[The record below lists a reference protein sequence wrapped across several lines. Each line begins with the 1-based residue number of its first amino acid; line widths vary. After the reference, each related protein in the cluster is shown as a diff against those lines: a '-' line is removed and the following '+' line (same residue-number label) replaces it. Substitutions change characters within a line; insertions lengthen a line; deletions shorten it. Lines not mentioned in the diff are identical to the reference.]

1 MFKYKPYKYIIMS
14 MDLTKYKD
22 KGLTGLA
29 NLGNTCYLNSCMQ
42 MLSHCYPLNEIF
54 DKINTNHINK
64 IDDSI
69 LLIEWNNLRNLM
81 WSQNCVISPN
91 RYVNTVQKISKN
103 KNIELFSGFAQNDLP
118 EFLVF
123 IIDAFHNSLKRK
135 VEMNITGTSLNKTD
149 ELAKECFIMIKNMYS
164 ETYSELLN
172 LFYGIHVS
180 LLHSEDNT
188 KTLSIKPEPF
198 CLIDLPI
205 PENIYSCN
213 IYNCLDL
220 YILPETL
227 KDDNAWFNEK
237 TNQKENV
244 NKCINFWS
252 FPEILIISFKR
263 FNNYMK
269 KINTIITTPTN
280 NLNLSKY
287 VVGYDKESY
296 IYELFGVCNH
306 SGGCHGGHYTAF
318 VKNANNKWYHFNDT
332 SVSEVNENN
341 IITNKGYCY
350 FYRKIK

>member
-1 MFKYKPYKYIIMS
+1 
-14 MDLTKYKD
+14 
-22 KGLTGLA
+22 
-29 NLGNTCYLNSCMQ
+29 
-42 MLSHCYPLNEIF
+42 
-54 DKINTNHINK
+54 
-64 IDDSI
+64 
-69 LLIEWNNLRNLM
+69 
-81 WSQNCVISPN
+81 
-91 RYVNTVQKISKN
+91 
-103 KNIELFSGFAQNDLP
+103 
-118 EFLVF
+118 
-123 IIDAFHNSLKRK
+123 
-135 VEMNITGTSLNKTD
+135 MNITGTSLNKTD
-149 ELAKECFIMIKNMYS
+149 ELAKECFTMIKNMYS

-180 LLHSEDNT
+180 LLNSEDNT

-205 PENIYSCN
+205 PENIHSCN

-220 YILPETL
+220 YVLPEEL
-227 KDDNAWFNEK
+227 NGDNAWFNEK

-263 FNNYMK
+263 FNNYNK
-269 KINTIITTPTN
+269 KINTIITTPTY
-280 NLNLSKY
+280 NLDLSKY

-296 IYELFGVCNH
+296 KYDLFGVCNH
-306 SGGCHGGHYTAF
+306 SGGCLGGHYTAF

-350 FYRKIK
+350 FYKKIKN

>member
-1 MFKYKPYKYIIMS
+1 MS
-14 MDLTKYKD
+14 IDLTKYKD

-42 MLSHCYPLNEIF
+42 MLSHCYPLNEMI
-54 DKINTNHINK
+54 DKIDANSINK

-205 PENIYSCN
+205 PENIHSCN

-220 YILPETL
+220 YVLPEALTG
-227 KDDNAWFNEK
+227 DNAWFNEK

-263 FNNYMK
+263 FNNYNK
-269 KINTIITTPTN
+269 KINTIITTPTY
-280 NLNLSKY
+280 NLDLSKY

-296 IYELFGVCNH
+296 KYDLFGVCNH
-306 SGGCHGGHYTAF
+306 SGGCLGGHYTAF

-350 FYRKIK
+350 FYKKIKN